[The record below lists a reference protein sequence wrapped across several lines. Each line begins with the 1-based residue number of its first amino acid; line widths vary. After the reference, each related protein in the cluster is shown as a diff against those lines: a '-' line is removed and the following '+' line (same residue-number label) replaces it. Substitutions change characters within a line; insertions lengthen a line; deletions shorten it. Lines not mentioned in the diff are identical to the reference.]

1 MAHPA
6 TELAVDELSVE
17 ERLTLLGR
25 LWDSLLDSGPPPV
38 QAWHFDIIRLRIAAA
53 DANPGASI
61 PFEDLRAELL
71 RTRELKEVQSD
82 ANGS

>member
-6 TELAVDELSVE
+6 TEIVVDELSVE

-25 LWDSLLDSGPPPV
+25 IRDSLLDASPPPV
-38 QAWHFDIIRLRIAAA
+38 PAWHIDVIRERIAEA

-61 PFEDLRAELL
+61 PFDELCRELL
-71 RTRELKEVQSD
+71 AEDS
-82 ANGS
+82 